1 MSAETIAD
9 DISRP
14 FQLERS
20 ALRGRLIRLGDTV
33 DVVLT
38 RHDYP
43 PAVSRLLGEMFVL
56 AATLAGG
63 LKFKGTFS
71 LQTRS
76 NGPISLMVADCTDDG
91 AMRGYAKFDGDA
103 VAAAAD
109 ETVPVLLGDGHFA
122 VTVDQSN
129 QATAYQ
135 GLVEL
140 DGETLTDCMQKYFRQ
155 SEQVKTGMKIAVE
168 HMPTS
173 ATGAINAND
182 ATGASRATGTAGGI
196 WRAGA
201 VMVQCLPD
209 EDPNDDGDKALED
222 WRRTMLLLGT
232 VKDAEL
238 VDPDLSP
245 ESLLLRLFHEEG
257 VRVFDAQPLSFRCRC
272 SRERVET
279 LLRQF
284 KTSDIEEMK
293 KDDGGLEVTCEFCN
307 ERYRFEAAAVASV
320 LGTTRH

>member
-1 MSAETIAD
+1 MSAETITD

-14 FQLERS
+14 FQLEQS

-33 DVVLT
+33 DIVLT
-38 RHDYP
+38 RHNYP
-43 PAVSRLLGEMFVL
+43 PPVSRRLGEMFVL

-71 LQTRS
+71 LQTRG

-91 AMRGYAKFDGDA
+91 AMRGYAKFDADA
-103 VAAAAD
+103 VATAGD
-109 ETVPVLLGDGHFA
+109 ETVPGLLGEGHFA
-122 VTVDQSN
+122 VTVDQLD

-155 SEQVKTGMKIAVE
+155 SEQVRTGMKIAVE
-168 HMPTS
+168 QMP
-173 ATGAINAND
+173 ATDGP
-182 ATGASRATGTAGGI
+182 T

-209 EDPNDDGDKALED
+209 EEPGDDGEKALED

-245 ESLLLRLFHEEG
+245 ERLLLRLFHEEG
-257 VRVFDAQPLSFRCRC
+257 VRVFDPQPLSFRCRC
-272 SRERVET
+272 SRERVEA

-284 KTSDIEEMK
+284 TAADIEDMK
-293 KDDGGLEVTCEFCN
+293 QDDGALEVTCEFCN
-307 ERYRFEAAAVASV
+307 ESYRFEESAVAAV
-320 LGTTRH
+320 LGAARH

>member
-9 DISRP
+9 DIAKP
-14 FQLERS
+14 FQLEQS
-20 ALRGRLIRLGDTV
+20 ALRGRVIRLGDTV

-38 RHDYP
+38 RHAYP

-76 NGPISLMVADCTDDG
+76 DGPISLMVADCTDDG
-91 AMRGYAKFDGDA
+91 GMRGYAKFDADA
-103 VAAAAD
+103 VAASSD
-109 ETVPVLLGDGHFA
+109 ETVPSLLGKGHFA
-122 VTVDQSN
+122 VTVDQG
-129 QATAYQ
+129 QQGAAYQ

-140 DGETLTDCMQKYFRQ
+140 DGDSLTDCIHQYFRQ

-168 HMPTS
+168 HLDD
-173 ATGAINAND
+173 GA
-182 ATGASRATGTAGGI
+182 GTAF

-201 VMVQCLPD
+201 VMVQCLPEEVSD
-209 EDPNDDGDKALED
+209 RRGNEAIDD
-222 WRRTMLLLGT
+222 WRRTMMLLGT

-238 VDPDLSP
+238 IDPDLSA
-245 ESLLLRLFHEEG
+245 ERLLLRLFHQEG
-257 VRVFDAQPLSFRCRC
+257 VRIFDAQPLSFRCRC
-272 SRERVET
+272 NRERVET

-284 KTSDIEEMK
+284 PPDDIASMK
-293 KDDGGLEVTCEFCN
+293 QENGGLSVTCEFCN
-307 ERYRFEAAAVASV
+307 ESYEFEEPAVAQL
-320 LGTTRH
+320 LGEHTH

>member
-1 MSAETIAD
+1 MNAEIIAD

-14 FQLERS
+14 FQLEQS

-38 RHDYP
+38 RHNYP

-91 AMRGYAKFDGDA
+91 AMRGYAKFDAEA
-103 VAAAAD
+103 VAAAKD
-109 ETVPVLLGDGHFA
+109 ETLPAMLGQGHFA

-140 DGETLTDCMQKYFRQ
+140 DGDTLTDCMHKYFRQ

-168 HMPTS
+168 QMPANTS
-173 ATGAINAND
+173 GLT
-182 ATGASRATGTAGGI
+182 

-209 EDPNDDGDKALED
+209 EELSEDGSKALED

-245 ESLLLRLFHEEG
+245 ERLLLRLFHEEG
-257 VRVFDAQPLSFRCRC
+257 VRIFDAQPLSFRCRC

-293 KDDGGLEVTCEFCN
+293 QDDGALEVTCEFCN
-307 ERYRFEAAAVASV
+307 ERYRFEETAVASV

>member
-14 FQLERS
+14 FQLEQS

-38 RHDYP
+38 RHNYP

-91 AMRGYAKFDGDA
+91 AMRGYAKFDAKA
-103 VAAAAD
+103 VAAAGD
-109 ETVPVLLGDGHFA
+109 KTVPALLGEGHFA
-122 VTVDQSN
+122 VTVDQIN
-129 QATAYQ
+129 QSTAYQ

-168 HMPTS
+168 QMPAPADSTS
-173 ATGAINAND
+173 AVGPT
-182 ATGASRATGTAGGI
+182 

-209 EDPNDDGDKALED
+209 DEPGDDGSKALED

-232 VKDAEL
+232 VKETEL

-245 ESLLLRLFHEEG
+245 ERLLLRLFHEEG
-257 VRVFDAQPLSFRCRC
+257 VRVFDPQPLSFRCRC

-284 KTSDIEEMK
+284 QTADIEDMIQ
-293 KDDGGLEVTCEFCN
+293 DDGTLEVTCEFCN
-307 ERYRFEAAAVASV
+307 ERYRFEAAAVAAV
-320 LGTTRH
+320 LGTSKH

>member
-1 MSAETIAD
+1 MTAETIAD
-9 DISRP
+9 NITKP
-14 FQLERS
+14 FQLEQS

-76 NGPISLMVADCTDDG
+76 DGPISLMMADCTHDG
-91 AMRGYAKFDGDA
+91 GMRGYAKFDADA
-103 VAAAAD
+103 VAAVD
-109 ETVPVLLGDGHFA
+109 RPSVPALLGKGHFA
-122 VTVDQSN
+122 VTVDQDN
-129 QATAYQ
+129 QGAAYQ

-140 DGETLTDCMQKYFRQ
+140 EGESMTDCIHQYFRQ

-168 HMPTS
+168 HLDD
-173 ATGAINAND
+173 GA
-182 ATGASRATGTAGGI
+182 GTAF

-201 VMVQCLPD
+201 VMVQCLPEEISEAEGKD
-209 EDPNDDGDKALED
+209 AIED
-222 WRRTMLLLGT
+222 WRRTMMLLGT
-232 VKDAEL
+232 VKEAEL
-238 VDPDLSP
+238 LDPDLSP
-245 ESLLLRLFHEEG
+245 ERLLLRLFHQEG
-257 VRVFDAQPLSFRCRC
+257 VRIFDPQPLSFRCRC

-279 LLRQF
+279 MLKRFRPEDIDSMRQ
-284 KTSDIEEMK
+284 E
-293 KDDGGLEVTCEFCN
+293 DGGLFVTCEFCN
-307 ERYRFEAAAVASV
+307 ETYRFEERAIAEL
-320 LGTTRH
+320 LGQRSH

>member
-1 MSAETIAD
+1 MSAESIAD

-14 FQLERS
+14 FQLEQT

-63 LKFKGTFS
+63 LKFNGTFS

-76 NGPISLMVADCTDDG
+76 DGPISLMVADCTHDG
-91 AMRGYAKFDGDA
+91 AMRGYAKFDAEA
-103 VAAAAD
+103 VAASSD
-109 ETVPVLLGDGHFA
+109 RSVPALLGKGHFA
-122 VTVDQSN
+122 VTVDQDQ
-129 QATAYQ
+129 QAVAYQ

-140 DGETLTDCMQKYFRQ
+140 EGDSLTDCIHQYFRQ

-168 HMPTS
+168 QVANGS
-173 ATGAINAND
+173 GAPC
-182 ATGASRATGTAGGI
+182 

-209 EDPNDDGDKALED
+209 DDPNGGGKDAIED

-232 VKDAEL
+232 VKDTEL
-238 VDPDLSP
+238 TDPDLSP
-245 ESLLLRLFHEEG
+245 ERLLLRLFHEEG
-257 VRVFDAQPLSFRCRC
+257 VRIFEAQPLSFRCRC
-272 SRERVET
+272 NRERVET

-284 KTSDIEEMK
+284 KPADIEAMK
-293 KDDGGLEVTCEFCN
+293 QEDGELLVTCEFCN
-307 ERYRFEAAAVASV
+307 ENYRFQEQAVARL
-320 LGTTRH
+320 LGHRPH

>member
-14 FQLERS
+14 FQLEQS

-76 NGPISLMVADCTDDG
+76 DGPISLMVADCTDDG
-91 AMRGYAKFDGDA
+91 GMRGYAKFNRDA
-103 VAAAAD
+103 VAAI
-109 ETVPVLLGDGHFA
+109 EQPSVPALLGKGHFA
-122 VTVDQSN
+122 VTVDQDNSG
-129 QATAYQ
+129 AAYQ

-140 DGETLTDCMQKYFRQ
+140 EGESLTDCIHQYFRQ

-168 HMPTS
+168 QLDD
-173 ATGAINAND
+173 GA
-182 ATGASRATGTAGGI
+182 GTAF

-201 VMVQCLPD
+201 VMVQCLP
-209 EDPNDDGDKALED
+209 EEESESRDKEALED
-222 WRRTMLLLGT
+222 WRRTMMLLGT
-232 VKDAEL
+232 VKNAEL
-238 VDPDLSP
+238 IDPDLSP
-245 ESLLLRLFHEEG
+245 ERLLLRLFHEEG
-257 VRVFDAQPLSFRCRC
+257 VRIFDPQPLSFRCRC
-272 SRERVET
+272 NRGRVET
-279 LLRQF
+279 LLRRF
-284 KTSDIEEMK
+284 RPEDIETMK
-293 KDDGGLEVTCEFCN
+293 QEDGGLFVTCEFCN
-307 ERYRFEAAAVASV
+307 ETYRFEETEVSEL
-320 LGTTRH
+320 LGQRKH

>member
-14 FQLERS
+14 FQLEQT
-20 ALRGRLIRLGDTV
+20 ALRGRVIRLGDTV

-76 NGPISLMVADCTDDG
+76 DGPISLMVADCTHDG
-91 AMRGYAKFDGDA
+91 GMRGYAKFDATA
-103 VAAAAD
+103 VAAVD
-109 ETVPVLLGDGHFA
+109 EATVPALLGRGHFA
-122 VTVDQSN
+122 VTVDQDHQS
-129 QATAYQ
+129 AYQ

-140 DGETLTDCMQKYFRQ
+140 EGESLTDCIHQYFRQ

-168 HMPTS
+168 HLDDGVGTS
-173 ATGAINAND
+173 F
-182 ATGASRATGTAGGI
+182 

-209 EDPNDDGDKALED
+209 ETPDGIDKDALED
-222 WRRTMLLLGT
+222 WRRTMILLQT
-232 VKDAEL
+232 VKNAEL
-238 VDPDLSP
+238 IDPDLSP
-245 ESLLLRLFHEEG
+245 ERLLLRLFHEEG
-257 VRVFDAQPLSFRCRC
+257 VRIFDAQPLNFRCRC
-272 SRERVET
+272 TRERVET

-284 KTSDIEEMK
+284 RPEDITSMK
-293 KDDGGLEVTCEFCN
+293 QEDGGLSVTCEFCN
-307 ERYRFEAAAVASV
+307 ESYRFDEPEVAHL
-320 LGTTRH
+320 LGQHSH

>member
-14 FQLERS
+14 FQLEQS

-38 RHDYP
+38 RHNYP
-43 PAVSRLLGEMFVL
+43 PQVSRLLGEMFVL

-76 NGPISLMVADCTDDG
+76 NGPISLMVADCTDEG
-91 AMRGYAKFDGDA
+91 AMRGYAKFDA
-103 VAAAAD
+103 EAIVAADAD
-109 ETVPVLLGDGHFA
+109 TVPALLGEGHFA
-122 VTVDQSN
+122 VTVDQIN

-168 HMPTS
+168 QVNASTGPT
-173 ATGAINAND
+173 
-182 ATGASRATGTAGGI
+182 

-209 EDPNDDGDKALED
+209 EDLDGDGDKAIED

-232 VKDAEL
+232 VKDTEL

-257 VRVFDAQPLSFRCRC
+257 VRVFDPQPLSFRCRC

-284 KTSDIEEMK
+284 ETSDIEDMK
-293 KDDGGLEVTCEFCN
+293 QDDGALEVTCEFCN
-307 ERYRFEAAAVASV
+307 ESYRFEEAAVASV
-320 LGTTRH
+320 VGTTRH

>member
-14 FQLERS
+14 FQLEQS

-33 DVVLT
+33 DIVLT
-38 RHDYP
+38 RHNYP

-91 AMRGYAKFDGDA
+91 AMRGYAKFNAEA
-103 VAAAAD
+103 VAAANEA
-109 ETVPVLLGDGHFA
+109 TVPVLLGEGHFA
-122 VTVDQSN
+122 VTVDQTN

-168 HMPTS
+168 QIS
-173 ATGAINAND
+173 ASTGM
-182 ATGASRATGTAGGI
+182 I

-209 EDPNDDGDKALED
+209 DDPEEDNGSKALED

-238 VDPDLSP
+238 IDPDLSP
-245 ESLLLRLFHEEG
+245 EKLLLRLFHEEG
-257 VRVFDAQPLSFRCRC
+257 VRVYDPQPLSFRCRC

-284 KTSDIEEMK
+284 QTADIEEMK
-293 KDDGGLEVTCEFCN
+293 LEDGALEVTCEFCN
-307 ERYRFEAAAVASV
+307 ESYRFEEAAVATV
-320 LGTTRH
+320 LGTSRH

>member
-1 MSAETIAD
+1 MTAHSIAD

-14 FQLERS
+14 FQLEQS

-76 NGPISLMVADCTDDG
+76 DGPISLMVADCTHDG
-91 AMRGYAKFDGDA
+91 GMRGYAKFDADA
-103 VAAAAD
+103 VAASPD
-109 ETVPVLLGDGHFA
+109 ETVPALLGRGHFA
-122 VTVDQSN
+122 VTVDQEH

-140 DGETLTDCMQKYFRQ
+140 EGDSLTDCIHQYFRQ

-168 HMPTS
+168 HVGDGE
-173 ATGAINAND
+173 GAAN
-182 ATGASRATGTAGGI
+182 

-201 VMVQCLPD
+201 VMVQCLPEEVQNGTD
-209 EDPNDDGDKALED
+209 VDALED
-222 WRRTMLLLGT
+222 WRRTMMLLGT
-232 VKDAEL
+232 VKETEL
-238 VDPDLSP
+238 IDPDLSP
-245 ESLLLRLFHEEG
+245 ERLLLRLFHEEG
-257 VRVFDAQPLSFRCRC
+257 VRIFDAQQLSFRCRC
-272 SRERVET
+272 TRERVET

-284 KTSDIEEMK
+284 SPEDIEQMK
-293 KDDGGLEVTCEFCN
+293 QEDGGLQVTCEFCN
-307 ERYRFEAAAVASV
+307 EDYRFDEQAVFRL
-320 LGTTRH
+320 LGGQPH

>member
-1 MSAETIAD
+1 MTAESIAD
-9 DISRP
+9 DISKP
-14 FQLERS
+14 FQLEQS

-76 NGPISLMVADCTDDG
+76 DGPISLMVADCTHDG
-91 AMRGYAKFDGDA
+91 GMRGYAKFDAEA
-103 VAAAAD
+103 VAAADDAS
-109 ETVPVLLGDGHFA
+109 VPSLLGKGHFA
-122 VTVDQSN
+122 VTVDQDN
-129 QATAYQ
+129 QGAAYQ

-140 DGETLTDCMQKYFRQ
+140 EGDSLTDCIHQYFRQ

-168 HMPTS
+168 HLND
-173 ATGAINAND
+173 GA
-182 ATGASRATGTAGGI
+182 GTAF

-201 VMVQCLPD
+201 VMVQCLPEEVSAD
-209 EDPNDDGDKALED
+209 QDKDAIED
-222 WRRTMLLLGT
+222 WRRTMMLLGT

-238 VDPDLSP
+238 LDPDLSP
-245 ESLLLRLFHEEG
+245 ERLLLRLFHQEG
-257 VRVFDAQPLSFRCRC
+257 VRIFDPQPLSVRCRC
-272 SRERVET
+272 SRERVEAM
-279 LLRQF
+279 LKRFQPEDIDSMRQ
-284 KTSDIEEMK
+284 E
-293 KDDGGLEVTCEFCN
+293 DGGLFVTCEFCN
-307 ERYRFEAAAVASV
+307 ETYRFDERAVGE
-320 LGTTRH
+320 LIGQRTH

>member
-14 FQLERS
+14 FQLEQT
-20 ALRGRLIRLGDTV
+20 ALRGRVIRLGDTV

-63 LKFKGTFS
+63 LKFNGTFS

-76 NGPISLMVADCTDDG
+76 AGPISLMVADCTHNG
-91 AMRGYAKFDGDA
+91 GMRGYAKFDATA
-103 VAAAAD
+103 VASVEK
-109 ETVPVLLGDGHFA
+109 ETVPDLLGKGHFA
-122 VTVDQSN
+122 VTVDQDN
-129 QATAYQ
+129 QSQAYQ

-140 DGETLTDCMQKYFRQ
+140 EGESLTDCIHQYFRQ

-168 HMPTS
+168 HLDDGVGTS
-173 ATGAINAND
+173 F
-182 ATGASRATGTAGGI
+182 

-201 VMVQCLPD
+201 IMVQCLP
-209 EDPNDDGDKALED
+209 EESQNGDGKDAIED
-222 WRRTMLLLGT
+222 WRRTMMLLQT
-232 VKDAEL
+232 VKNAEL
-238 VDPDLSP
+238 IDPDLSP
-245 ESLLLRLFHEEG
+245 ERLLLRLFHEEG
-257 VRVFDAQPLSFRCRC
+257 VRIFDAQPLSFRCRC
-272 SRERVET
+272 TRERVET

-284 KTSDIEEMK
+284 RPEDIASMK
-293 KDDGGLEVTCEFCN
+293 QEDGGLLVTCEFCN
-307 ERYRFEAAAVASV
+307 EAYRFEELEVARL
-320 LGTTRH
+320 LGRQNH

>member
-1 MSAETIAD
+1 MSAESMID

-14 FQLERS
+14 FQLEQS

-33 DVVLT
+33 DLVLT
-38 RHDYP
+38 RHNYP

-76 NGPISLMVADCTDDG
+76 NGPISLMVADCTDEG
-91 AMRGYAKFDGDA
+91 AMRGYAKFDPNA
-103 VAAAAD
+103 VAAAGNQS
-109 ETVPVLLGDGHFA
+109 VPALLGDGHFA
-122 VTVDQSN
+122 VTVDQVN

-168 HMPTS
+168 QMPAS
-173 ATGAINAND
+173 TGP
-182 ATGASRATGTAGGI
+182 T

-201 VMVQCLPD
+201 VMVQCLP
-209 EDPNDDGDKALED
+209 EENAQDDGNKALED

-245 ESLLLRLFHEEG
+245 ETLLLRLFHEEG
-257 VRVFDAQPLSFRCRC
+257 VRVFDPQPLSFRCRC

-284 KTSDIEEMK
+284 SDSDIEDMK
-293 KDDGGLEVTCEFCN
+293 QEDGTLEVTCEFCN
-307 ERYRFEAAAVASV
+307 ETYHFEESAVATV

>member
-9 DISRP
+9 DIAKP
-14 FQLERS
+14 FQLEQS

-76 NGPISLMVADCTDDG
+76 DGPISLMVADCTHDG
-91 AMRGYAKFDGDA
+91 GMRGYAKFDAAA
-103 VAAAAD
+103 VAASPD
-109 ETVPVLLGDGHFA
+109 ETVPSLLGKGHFA
-122 VTVDQSN
+122 VTVDQDN

-140 DGETLTDCMQKYFRQ
+140 DGDSLTDCIHQYFRQ

-168 HMPTS
+168 HLED
-173 ATGAINAND
+173 GA
-182 ATGASRATGTAGGI
+182 GAGF

-201 VMVQCLPD
+201 VMVQCLP
-209 EDPNDDGDKALED
+209 EELSAGQDKDVLED
-222 WRRTMLLLGT
+222 WRRTMMLLGT
-232 VKDAEL
+232 VKEAEL
-238 VDPDLSP
+238 LDPDLSP
-245 ESLLLRLFHEEG
+245 ERLLLRLFHQEG
-257 VRVFDAQPLSFRCRC
+257 VRIFDPQPLSFRCRC
-272 SRERVET
+272 SRERVEIM
-279 LLRQF
+279 LKRFAPEDIDQMRQ
-284 KTSDIEEMK
+284 E
-293 KDDGGLEVTCEFCN
+293 DGGLFVTCEFCN
-307 ERYRFEAAAVASV
+307 ETYSFEETAINQL
-320 LGTTRH
+320 LGRRPH

>member
-14 FQLERS
+14 FQLEQS

-38 RHDYP
+38 RHNYP

-91 AMRGYAKFDGDA
+91 AMRGYAKFDAEA
-103 VAAAAD
+103 VAAAKA
-109 ETVPVLLGDGHFA
+109 ETVSDLLGKGHFA

-140 DGETLTDCMQKYFRQ
+140 DGETLTDCMHKYFRQ

-168 HMPTS
+168 QMPVESDGPT
-173 ATGAINAND
+173 
-182 ATGASRATGTAGGI
+182 

-209 EDPNDDGDKALED
+209 EEVEDEDSKALED

-245 ESLLLRLFHEEG
+245 ERLLLRLFHEEG
-257 VRVFDAQPLSFRCRC
+257 VRIFDAQPLSFRCRC
-272 SRERVET
+272 SRERVEM

-284 KTSDIEEMK
+284 KASDIEDMK
-293 KDDGGLEVTCEFCN
+293 QDDGSLEATCEFCN
-307 ERYRFEAAAVASV
+307 ERYRFEESDVASL

>member
-1 MSAETIAD
+1 MSAESIAD
-9 DISRP
+9 DIAKP
-14 FQLERS
+14 FQLEQS

-38 RHDYP
+38 RHAYP

-76 NGPISLMVADCTDDG
+76 DGPISLMVADCTHDG
-91 AMRGYAKFDGDA
+91 GMRGYAKFDATA
-103 VAAAAD
+103 VAAVGQA
-109 ETVPVLLGDGHFA
+109 TVPALLGKGHFA
-122 VTVDQSN
+122 VTVDQEHQS
-129 QATAYQ
+129 TAYQ

-140 DGETLTDCMQKYFRQ
+140 EGESLTDCIHQYFRQ

-168 HMPTS
+168 HLDD
-173 ATGAINAND
+173 GA
-182 ATGASRATGTAGGI
+182 GTAF

-201 VMVQCLPD
+201 VMVQCLP
-209 EDPNDDGDKALED
+209 EEESASREKEAIED
-222 WRRTMLLLGT
+222 WRRTMMLLGT

-238 VDPDLSP
+238 IDPDLSP
-245 ESLLLRLFHEEG
+245 ERLLLRLFHEEG
-257 VRVFDAQPLSFRCRC
+257 VRIFDDQRLSFRCRC
-272 SRERVET
+272 NRERVET

-284 KTSDIEEMK
+284 RPEDIEEMK
-293 KDDGGLEVTCEFCN
+293 QEDGALSATCEFCN
-307 ERYRFEAAAVASV
+307 ETYRFEEQAVAGL
-320 LGTTRH
+320 LGRQHH

>member
-1 MSAETIAD
+1 MTAEIIQD

-14 FQLERS
+14 FQLEQS

-33 DVVLT
+33 DIVLT

-76 NGPISLMVADCTDDG
+76 DGPVSLMVADCTHDG
-91 AMRGYAKFDGDA
+91 GMRGYAKFDADA
-103 VAAAAD
+103 VAAIDAT
-109 ETVPVLLGDGHFA
+109 TVPSLLGKGHFA
-122 VTVDQSN
+122 VTVDQDN

-135 GLVEL
+135 GLVDLE
-140 DGETLTDCMQKYFRQ
+140 GETLTDCIHQYFRQ
-155 SEQVKTGMKIAVE
+155 SEQVKTGMKIAVDHRE
-168 HMPTS
+168 
-173 ATGAINAND
+173 GL
-182 ATGASRATGTAGGI
+182 GGRMV

-201 VMVQCLPD
+201 VMIQSLPD
-209 EDPNDDGDKALED
+209 EEPGKADQDPLED

-232 VKDAEL
+232 VKEAEL
-238 VDPDLSP
+238 IDPDLSP
-245 ESLLLRLFHEEG
+245 ERLLLRLFHEEG
-257 VRVFDAQPLSFRCRC
+257 VRIFDPQPLSFRCRC
-272 SRERVET
+272 TRERVES

-284 KTSDIEEMK
+284 RPADIEDMK
-293 KDDGGLEVTCEFCN
+293 QDDGGLTVTCEFCN
-307 ERYRFEAAAVASV
+307 EAYHFEQSAVTKL
-320 LGTTRH
+320 LGDHRH

>member
-14 FQLERS
+14 FQLEQT

-76 NGPISLMVADCTDDG
+76 DGPISLMMADCTHDG
-91 AMRGYAKFDGDA
+91 GMRGYAKFDAEA
-103 VAAAAD
+103 VASVD
-109 ETVPVLLGDGHFA
+109 EPSVPNLLGKGHFA
-122 VTVDQSN
+122 VTVDQD

-140 DGETLTDCMQKYFRQ
+140 EGDSLTDCIHQYFRQ
-155 SEQVKTGMKIAVE
+155 SEQVRTGMKIAVE
-168 HMPTS
+168 HLDD
-173 ATGAINAND
+173 GA
-182 ATGASRATGTAGGI
+182 GTAF

-209 EDPNDDGDKALED
+209 EPPDGSDKDAIED
-222 WRRTMLLLGT
+222 WRRTMMLLGT
-232 VKDAEL
+232 VKEREL
-238 VDPDLSP
+238 IDPDLSP
-245 ESLLLRLFHEEG
+245 ERLLLRLFHEEG
-257 VRVFDAQPLSFRCRC
+257 VRIFDAQPLSFRCRC
-272 SRERVET
+272 NQERVET

-284 KTSDIEEMK
+284 TPDDIASMK
-293 KDDGGLEVTCEFCN
+293 QEDGSLFVTCEFCN
-307 ERYRFEAAAVASV
+307 ETYRFEEPAVARI
-320 LGTTRH
+320 LGQRHH

>member
-1 MSAETIAD
+1 MTAETIAD
-9 DISRP
+9 DIARP
-14 FQLERS
+14 FQLEQS

-33 DVVLT
+33 DIVLT

-76 NGPISLMVADCTDDG
+76 DGPISLMVADCTHDG
-91 AMRGYAKFDGDA
+91 GMRGYAKFDAEA
-103 VAAAAD
+103 VAACAD
-109 ETVPVLLGDGHFA
+109 ETVPSLLGKGHFA
-122 VTVDQSN
+122 VTVDQDHGG
-129 QATAYQ
+129 AAYQ

-140 DGETLTDCMQKYFRQ
+140 EGDSLTDCIHQYFRQ

-168 HMPTS
+168 HLDD
-173 ATGAINAND
+173 GA
-182 ATGASRATGTAGGI
+182 GTAF

-201 VMVQCLPD
+201 VMVQCLPED
-209 EDPNDDGDKALED
+209 ELDSRDKDVLED
-222 WRRTMLLLGT
+222 WRRTMMLLGT

-238 VDPDLSP
+238 LDPDLSP
-245 ESLLLRLFHEEG
+245 ERLLLRLFHQEG
-257 VRVFDAQPLSFRCRC
+257 VRIFDPQPLSVRCRC

-284 KTSDIEEMK
+284 RPEDIASMQQE
-293 KDDGGLEVTCEFCN
+293 DGSLSVTCEFCN
-307 ERYRFEAAAVASV
+307 ETYQFEERAIAHL
-320 LGTTRH
+320 LGQQTH